1 MLDDLHF
8 HLYFPF
14 FRFTDERLIEYSK
27 YSHFTRVFFFF
38 HYDSTLI
45 LLILLE
51 KVISTQTGERVGENG
66 VSLSVFLL
74 FSACCLYLIHAYR
87 LTVLFCSFP
96 TENDSPMDSPSGRKC
111 TKSKLEITSALTHTH
126 FVLLWSSVRRKE
138 IEALL
143 VTSTLLVF
151 LQMKEKLFCTNLQT
165 WNVLSCILASI
176 LCMDSSV
183 PAFIMHGLEYI
194 EWWSGTPGGI
204 KLDAF
209 LWRIKLHIK
218 SRRIKIHIASEQN
231 ENYRSRYDIRGSSI
245 NSVTRDFY

>member
-151 LQMKEKLFCTNLQT
+151 FYRWKKSFFVQICKHEMFLAAFLLLFYAWTRVFL
-165 WNVLSCILASI
+165 LL
-176 LCMDSSV
+176 LCMDSN
-183 PAFIMHGLEYI
+183 I
-194 EWWSGTPGGI
+194 
-204 KLDAF
+204 
-209 LWRIKLHIK
+209 
-218 SRRIKIHIASEQN
+218 
-231 ENYRSRYDIRGSSI
+231 SSDEAEHR
-245 NSVTRDFY
+245 VE